1 MNQSEHTYFYEDP
14 QDMSGTD
21 LQALIAARL
30 EDMADQ
36 VSQLFS
42 QGLIEEA
49 ELLRN
54 EGLEMAE
61 AFDDGVTFLFINDL
75 TEAK

>member
-1 MNQSEHTYFYEDP
+1 MNRSEHTYFYEDP

-21 LQALIAARL
+21 LQALIASRL

-36 VSQLFS
+36 VQLLYT
-42 QGLIEEA
+42 QGRIEEA
-49 ELLRN
+49 RLLRQ

-61 AFDDGVTFLFINDL
+61 AFDDGTTFLFINDL

>member
-1 MNQSEHTYFYEDP
+1 MNRSEHTYFYEDP

-21 LQALIAARL
+21 LQALIASRL

-36 VSQLFS
+36 VSLLFA
-42 QGLIEEA
+42 QGLLEEA
-49 ELLRN
+49 ELLRT
-54 EGLEMAE
+54 EGLALAE
-61 AFDDGVTFLFINDL
+61 AFDDGTTFLFINDL